1 MDLERFWSIIERSRR
16 GAPDPEAQGERL
28 IGILEQLDIEEIIAF
43 ERVLE
48 ERIRDAF
55 RNDLWAIAYI
65 MNGGCSDDGFD
76 YFIGWLIGRGR
87 KRYEAALADP
97 ERAADRVSPDDEPFE
112 NEMVWYAPARA
123 YERKTGRS
131 DFDLRCAP
139 AVTRTL
145 RGEGWEEDDLP
156 QLYPRLWRRFLGQ

>member
-1 MDLERFWSIIERSRR
+1 MDLDRFWSIIEKSRR
-16 GAPDPEAQGERL
+16 GAADAEAQGERL
-28 IGILEQLDIEEIIAF
+28 IALLEQLEAEEIIAF
-43 ERVLE
+43 ERVLQ

-55 RNDLWAIAYI
+55 RNDLWAVAYI

-87 KRYEAALADP
+87 KRYDVALADP

-112 NEMVWYAPARA
+112 NEMAWYAPARA
-123 YERKTGRS
+123 YAHKTGRD

-145 RGEGWEEDDLP
+145 QGEGWEEDDLEK
-156 QLYPRLWRRFLGQ
+156 LHPRLWKRFLGE